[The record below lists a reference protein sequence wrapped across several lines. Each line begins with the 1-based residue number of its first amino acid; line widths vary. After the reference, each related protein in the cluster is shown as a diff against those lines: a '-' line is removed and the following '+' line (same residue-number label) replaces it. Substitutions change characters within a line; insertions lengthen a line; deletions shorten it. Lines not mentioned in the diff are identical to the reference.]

1 MAVTVHYV
9 GFHPTLILEGF
20 DEVRR
25 REPVDRVYLLYDGK
39 SDPLDRYKVVSRRNA
54 RKVAR
59 ELSFFKPVKLPVNP
73 LSTVSVFSRLYAILH
88 HELVYRKA
96 QKVYIDV
103 TDMPS
108 LMAAAAGAVAMMFE
122 NVEVYGVISDVRGDF
137 IPDPRTPEFDDW
149 IEQKDSAR
157 MQAIANLAMP
167 RKRVLPPVQ
176 ATDSEGRKLKTLLTL
191 YSMNGAARSVMELI
205 RACGDDPEGNAAVKA
220 YYSRLL
226 KEMEEEG
233 LIEKAQEG
241 RERRVELTEFGK
253 ALVRAL
259 VIGEHMARRFAPST
273 VGRALSGV
281 RARA

>member
-1 MAVTVHYV
+1 MATTVHYV

-20 DEVRR
+20 DEIRR
-25 REPVDRVYLLYDGK
+25 REPVERVYLLYDGK

-54 RKVAR
+54 RKLAR
-59 ELSFFKPVKLPVNP
+59 ELSFFKPIKLPVNP
-73 LSTVSVFSRLYAILH
+73 LSTTSVFSRLYAILYN
-88 HELVYRKA
+88 ELVHRRA
-96 QKVYIDV
+96 QKVYVDV
-103 TDMPS
+103 TDMPP
-108 LMAAAAGAVAMMFE
+108 LMAAAAGVVAMMFE
-122 NVEVYGVISDVRGDF
+122 NVEIYGVISDIRGDF

-149 IEQKDSAR
+149 VEQKDSAH
-157 MQAIANLAMP
+157 MQVIASLAMP
-167 RKRVLPPVQ
+167 RRRASAPVQ
-176 ATDSEGRKLKTLLTL
+176 AADSEGRKLKALLTL

-233 LIEKAQEG
+233 LVEKAQEG

-259 VIGEHMARRFAPST
+259 VIGEQMARRFSTAGRVPS
-273 VGRALSGV
+273 LSGV
-281 RARA
+281 RART